1 VGRRI
6 QGQRRGRGSPT
17 FRAPSHR
24 YKSDLSHRN
33 VEDSEGQSPSGS
45 RTESGD
51 GDVVSGTVVDVEHD
65 PARSAP
71 VAAVEFED
79 SGGQSHSGD
88 SDRRLVLAPEGVGV
102 GDEIQVGVSAAIEP
116 GNTLPLAEI
125 PEGVPVCNVEANQ
138 GDGGKFARASGVN
151 ATLMSHERN
160 VAVVQLPSGD
170 VKRLDPQCRATIGV
184 VAGGGRTEKP
194 MIKAGNKYHK
204 AQARGM
210 KYPTVRGVAMNA
222 VDHPFGGGGRQ
233 HPGKPKSISRDAPPG
248 RKVGDISSRRTGR
261 GGNE

>member
-1 VGRRI
+1 MGRRI

-24 YKSDLSHRN
+24 YKAELSHRT
-33 VEDSEGQSPSGS
+33 VE
-45 RTESGD
+45 D

-79 SGGQSHSGD
+79 SEGQSPSGSRTESGD
-88 SDRRLVLAPEGVGV
+88 GDRRLVLAPEGVGV

-151 ATLMSHERN
+151 ATLMAHERN
-160 VAVVQLPSGD
+160 VAVVQLPSGE

-194 MIKAGNKYHK
+194 LVKAGNKYHK
-204 AQARGM
+204 AKARGT

-233 HPGKPKSISRDAPPG
+233 HPGKPKSVSRDTPPG

>member
-1 VGRRI
+1 MGRRI
-6 QGQRRGRGSPT
+6 LGQRRGRGTPT

-24 YKSDLSHRN
+24 YKAQLDHKKA
-33 VEDSEGQSPSGS
+33 E
-45 RTESGD
+45 D
-51 GDVVSGTVVDVEHD
+51 GDVVSGAVVDIEHD

-79 SGGQSHSGD
+79 GEQ
-88 SDRRLVLAPEGVGV
+88 RLVLAPEGVAV
-102 GDEIQVGVSAAIEP
+102 GDEIQVGVSAEIEP

-125 PEGVPVCNVEANQ
+125 PEGVPICNVEAKP

-151 ATLMSHERN
+151 ADLITHDRN
-160 VAVVQLPSGD
+160 AAVVQLPSGE

-194 MIKAGNKYHK
+194 FVKAGKKHHK
-204 AQARGM
+204 MRARGT
-210 KYPTVRGVAMNA
+210 KWPRVRGVAMNA

-233 HPGKPKSISRDAPPG
+233 HPGRPKSVSRNAPPG

-261 GGNE
+261 GGNK

>member
-1 VGRRI
+1 MGRRI

-24 YKSDLSHRN
+24 YKADLSHRN
-33 VEDSEGQSPSGS
+33 VE
-45 RTESGD
+45 D
-51 GDVVSGTVVDVEHD
+51 GDVVSGTVVDIEHD

-79 SGGQSHSGD
+79 SEGQSPSG
-88 SDRRLVLAPEGVGV
+88 SRTESGDRRLVLAPEGVGV
-102 GDEIQVGVSAAIEP
+102 GDRIQVGVSAAIEP

-138 GDGGKFARASGVN
+138 GDGGKFALARASGVN
-151 ATLMSHERN
+151 ATLLAHERN

-194 MIKAGNKYHK
+194 MVKAGNKYHK
-204 AQARGM
+204 MRSRGT
-210 KYPTVRGVAMNA
+210 KWPNVRGVAMNA

-233 HPGKPKSISRDAPPG
+233 HPGKPKSISRNAPPG

>member
-1 VGRRI
+1 MGRRI
-6 QGQRRGRGSPT
+6 LGQRRGRGGST

-24 YKSDLSHRN
+24 YKAKLDHKKT
-33 VEDSEGQSPSGS
+33 ED
-45 RTESGD
+45 D
-51 GDVVSGTVVDVEHD
+51 DVVRGEVVDIEHD

-71 VAAVEFED
+71 IAAIEFED
-79 SGGQSHSGD
+79 GEQ
-88 SDRRLVLAPEGVGV
+88 RLVLAPEGVTV
-102 GDEIQVGVSAAIEP
+102 GEEIQVGVSAEIKP

-125 PEGVPVCNVEANQ
+125 PEGVPVCNIEANP

-151 ATLMSHERN
+151 ADLITHDRN
-160 VAVVQLPSGD
+160 AAVVQLPSGE

-194 MIKAGNKYHK
+194 MVKAGNKYHK
-204 AQARGM
+204 MKARGG
-210 KYPTVRGVAMNA
+210 KWPRVRGVAMNA

-233 HPGKPKSISRDAPPG
+233 HPGKPKSVSRDAPPG

-261 GGNE
+261 GGNK

>member
-1 VGRRI
+1 MGRRI

-24 YKSDLSHRN
+24 YKADLSHRK
-33 VEDSEGQSPSGS
+33 VEDD
-45 RTESGD
+45 D
-51 GDVVSGTVVDVEHD
+51 GDVVSGTVVDIEHD

-71 VAAVEFED
+71 VAAIEFED
-79 SGGQSHSGD
+79 SEGQSPSDSRTESGD
-88 SDRRLVLAPEGVGV
+88 GDRRLVLAPEGVGV

-151 ATLMSHERN
+151 ATLMAHERN

-194 MIKAGNKYHK
+194 LVKAGNMYHK
-204 AQARGM
+204 AKSRGM
-210 KYPTVRGVAMNA
+210 KWPSVRGVAMNA